1 MDITEI
7 IVDNE
12 CVLVPHG
19 QINALTSEELE
30 AKITECAKACEKIT
44 LDMSEVDYVSSA
56 GIRVVIKVHRAIG
69 GENFHLKNVS
79 RNVMELFE
87 MTGFA
92 KMLNIEQA

>member
-1 MDITEI
+1 MDITEK
-7 IVDNE
+7 IVENE

-44 LDMSEVDYVSSA
+44 LDMSDVDYVSSA
-56 GIRVVIKVHRAIG
+56 GIRVVIKMHRMLG
-69 GENFHLKNVS
+69 GDNFCLMDVS
-79 RNVMELFE
+79 HNVMELFE

-92 KMLNIEQA
+92 KMLNFKQS